1 MSGASADGSG
11 DAVRL
16 AWPDDATTIAAL
28 QREAWLVDWLEP
40 DQLDPAHLDGAFGDL
55 EEHAERWRST
65 LTHSPEA
72 RFRVLVATSNDVV
85 VGYVVVHPGTDPDA
99 DPVRDAE
106 MGDLAVLPAA
116 RRDGHATRL
125 VQAAVDTAAADR
137 FAYLRTW
144 VAAGDDGARLLLTS
158 GGWASDGA
166 YRELEAPD
174 GRRVKQVRLH
184 TAVS

>member
-16 AWPDDATTIAAL
+16 AWPDDATTVATL
-28 QREAWLVDWLEP
+28 QREAWLADWL
-40 DQLDPAHLDGAFGDL
+40 DATQLDDAFGEL
-55 EEHAERWRST
+55 TEHADRWRST

-72 RFRVLVATSNDVV
+72 RFRVLVATSDDVV
-85 VGYVVVHPGTDPDA
+85 VGYVVVHPGTAADA
-99 DPVRDAE
+99 APVRDAE
-106 MGDLAVLPAA
+106 LGDLAVVPAA
-116 RRDGHATRL
+116 RRAGHATRL
-125 VQAAVDTAAADR
+125 VQAAVDTTAADGFR
-137 FAYLRTW
+137 YLRTW
-144 VAAGDDGARLLLTS
+144 VAADDDGTRLLLTS

-184 TAVS
+184 TAVA

>member
-1 MSGASADGSG
+1 MSGASAAGSG

-28 QREAWLVDWLEP
+28 QREAWLADWLEL
-40 DQLDPAHLDGAFGDL
+40 DQLGAAFGDL
-55 EEHAERWRST
+55 DEHAGRWRST

-72 RFRVLVATSNDVV
+72 RFRVLVATSDDVV

-106 MGDLAVLPAA
+106 MGDLAVLPSA
-116 RRDGHATRL
+116 RRAGHGTRL
-125 VQAAVDTAAADR
+125 VQAAVDTTAADR
-137 FAYLRTW
+137 FVYLRTW

-158 GGWASDGA
+158 GGWSSDGA

-184 TAVS
+184 TAVA